1 MMKAWDNPHANA
13 RLDADEPLY
22 ANIGKVGGVL
32 DLYRAYNRPGV
43 GLQAYQ
49 ADFGAALV
57 EPSAQGFG
65 RNYVGYWE
73 TRNLRMVANI
83 REVLGQRPGTR
94 MLAIVGASHKG
105 YYEAYLNMMH
115 DVQLVDAEEVLR

>member
-1 MMKAWDNPHANA
+1 
-13 RLDADEPLY
+13 
-22 ANIGKVGGVL
+22 
-32 DLYRAYNRPGV
+32 
-43 GLQAYQ
+43 
-49 ADFGAALV
+49 
-57 EPSAQGFG
+57 
-65 RNYVGYWE
+65 VGYWE

-94 MLAIVGASHKG
+94 LLAIVGASHKG